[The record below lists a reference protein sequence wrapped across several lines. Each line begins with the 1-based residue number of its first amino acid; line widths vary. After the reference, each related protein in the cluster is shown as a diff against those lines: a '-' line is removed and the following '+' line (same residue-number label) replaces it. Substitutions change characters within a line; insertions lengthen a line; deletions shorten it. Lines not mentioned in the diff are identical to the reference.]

1 MGILKNQK
9 HLLLY
14 WLVLAALAEW
24 LILRTVTRA
33 AIHVPKSPPVITLYQ
48 LFNYVGL
55 LAATFVALL
64 GLLLLLWLAWYAWQS
79 GGLIW
84 RLLSLL
90 LLGRVGLSL
99 FFLITVPAG
108 WLVVLSHLLTLGLII
123 GLVFSGLVGGV
134 SIGEGRGGLVRTP
147 VIALLLPALA
157 LMAGVLYQLLPA
169 LYTAVGWPGPPPLT
183 GLLFNAGELLVVA
196 SVVVLWWVY
205 GRSATLTH
213 TIIAALPALLFT
225 LSFWRDPAMTGILT
239 IWSTGMT
246 LFLPWPCYVLAL
258 WLAVVTVLAVWRQK
272 RSVAYALLLLMS
284 AGYAPQLSSQ
294 LFCALIGLWLLA
306 QTTAIQPD
314 SAAPVEPTAAVTSLT
329 FERT

>member
-1 MGILKNQK
+1 MDALKTHK
-9 HLLLY
+9 DSLLY
-14 WLVLAALAEW
+14 WLVLAALVEW

-33 AIHVPKSPPVITLYQ
+33 AIHVPKSPPVITLYGMM
-48 LFNYVGL
+48 NYLGL

-64 GLLLLLWLAWYAWQS
+64 GLLLLFWLVWQS
-79 GGLIW
+79 WQAGGVIL

-90 LLGRVGLSL
+90 LAGRVSLSL
-99 FFLITVPAG
+99 LFLVMVPAG
-108 WLVVLSHLLTLGLII
+108 WLVVFSHLITLGII
-123 GLVFSGLVGGV
+123 L
-134 SIGEGRGGLVRTP
+134 
-147 VIALLLPALA
+147 ALLYSGAATASSNPLRLRASALIVILPALA
-157 LMAGVLYQLLPA
+157 LVAGVLYHLLPA

-196 SVVVLWWVY
+196 SVGALWWVY

-213 TIIAALPALLFT
+213 TIIASLPALIFT

-246 LFLPWPCYVLAL
+246 LFLPWPFYVLAL
-258 WLAVVTVLAVWRQK
+258 WLAVVTVLAAWRQK

-294 LFCALIGLWLLA
+294 LFCALLGLWLLA
-306 QTTAIQPD
+306 QTTATQPD
-314 SAAPVEPTAAVTSLT
+314 SAAPVEPKAAVARPT
-329 FERT
+329 FVR